1 MRHTQGYIATASTI
15 LLTCYGQLVIKWQ
28 VGRAGHFPGGTSERV
43 HYILRLL
50 GSPWVL
56 SAFGAAF
63 IAALSWFVALSQ
75 FQLSSVYPFVS
86 LTFVLVLFLSAAF
99 FGESITV
106 PKVAGLALV
115 LAGLTVMVQ

>member
-1 MRHTQGYIATASTI
+1 MRHIQGYIAAAITI
-15 LLTCYGQLVIKWQ
+15 VLTCYGQLMIKWR
-28 VGRAGHFPGGTSERV
+28 VGRAGHFPAGTSERV

-50 GSPWVL
+50 ASPWVL
-56 SAFGAAF
+56 SAFLAAF
-63 IAALSWFVALSQ
+63 VAALAWFVALSQ

-106 PKVAGLALV
+106 PKVVGLVLV